1 MLAWAGV
8 RKGVPEKDGH
18 AGLRPDIAVRMRVQ
32 GLAAAIRCSHAGA
45 NKHEG
50 RLPVHGQVDSHGEA
64 LRAAAVAQAAGDKVG
79 CDE

>member
-1 MLAWAGV
+1 M
-8 RKGVPEKDGH
+8 RKDVPEQDGH
-18 AGLRPDIAVRMRVQ
+18 ARLRTDIAVRLRVQ
-32 GLAAAIRCSHAGA
+32 GLAAAFQCGHAGA
-45 NKHEG
+45 HKHEG